1 MNYAQGNE
9 TDIKHITE
17 KGSEA
22 LKERVENVRHMVEN
36 VRDRAEVAFRE
47 KPYLVPVAAGAVGFG
62 VGMLFGSKLMR
73 FVVFTA
79 VGTLLTE
86 SLGGEIK
93 RISKDFMSDLQERL
107 GEGGSTST

>member
-9 TDIKHITE
+9 TDIKHIQE

-22 LKERVENVRHMVEN
+22 LKQRVENVRHMVEN

-93 RISKDFMSDLQERL
+93 RISKDFVSDLQERL
-107 GEGGSTST
+107 GEGDSTTT

>member
-1 MNYAQGNE
+1 MNHAQEHHMKEIQERG
-9 TDIKHITE
+9 T
-17 KGSEA
+17 EA
-22 LKERVENVRHMVEN
+22 LKERVESVRHMVEN
-36 VRDRAEVAFRE
+36 VRDRAEMTFRE

-79 VGTLLTE
+79 VGTILTE

-93 RISKDFMSDLQERL
+93 RISKEFMSDLQERL
-107 GEGGSTST
+107 NEGDSSNA